1 LRPRRL
7 LAIKFYGLG
16 NLAMILPVL
25 QELKATWPDLAID
38 VLTLPG
44 NATLLEQ
51 SGVVRRVLT
60 TDVSTTV
67 RFVRSVLRLFAELR
81 RGDYDVVLDF
91 EQFLKVSGIFAFL
104 THAARRLGLNTEGQ
118 QRAWLYT
125 TRIAYTDSEH
135 TVDVFRRLWR
145 PVRGDGPASH
155 RVAPARAGERPRCR
169 ARATRRRRRAGRCA
183 ARHDP
188 PRDRTQLRDGGGQTL
203 GRRALRGAG
212 RPLVARHGVRVV
224 FTGQGAEERALVQA
238 ATSQMRHAAVDL
250 CDQLDVPALTALVAE
265 ASFVIANDTSVMH
278 LAGIVGTPV
287 VALFGPTAPSLYG
300 PRAPHD
306 LVFYK
311 QPYCSPVHQQL
322 QSQALPLHR
331 SGVHAGH
338 HGRRSGRRHRG
349 GAAASRGR
357 RRGEGLRDQGMRRLR
372 PYTRS
377 LAGPRRRTSAGWTF
391 RSSSPSASPSG
402 ATTAARPATS
412 GR

>member
-1 LRPRRL
+1 MNLHLARYVDRWVGLPLCALLYGMARLRGERLPPLGATTPPGAEPLLRPRRL

-60 TDVSTTV
+60 TDVATTV

-135 TVDVFRRLWR
+135 TVDVFRRLCAPFGVTGPRPTEWR
-145 PVRGDGPASH
+145 LPVPASARDAVRERLAAAGVPAGARLVMIH
-155 RVAPARAGERPRCR
+155 LGTGPNYATVAVKRWDVERF
-169 ARATRRRRRAGRCA
+169 A
-183 ARHDP
+183 ALA
-188 PRDRTQLRDGGGQTL
+188 DR
-203 GRRALRGAG
+203 
-212 RPLVARHGVRVV
+212 LVARHGVRVV

-311 QPYCSPVHQQL
+311 QPYCSPCISNYNLKLSRCTDPVCMRAITVDEVAAGIEAEL
-322 QSQALPLHR
+322 LPP
-331 SGVHAGH
+331 
-338 HGRRSGRRHRG
+338 
-349 GAAASRGR
+349 AA
-357 RRGEGLRDQGMRRLR
+357 DV
-372 PYTRS
+372 
-377 LAGPRRRTSAGWTF
+377 
-391 RSSSPSASPSG
+391 
-402 ATTAARPATS
+402 AAR
-412 GR
+412 G